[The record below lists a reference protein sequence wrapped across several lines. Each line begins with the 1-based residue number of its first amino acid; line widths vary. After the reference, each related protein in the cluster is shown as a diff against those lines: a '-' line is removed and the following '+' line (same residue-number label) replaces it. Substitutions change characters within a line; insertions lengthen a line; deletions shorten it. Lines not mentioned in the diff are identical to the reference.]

1 MQRHTKTVILALCAA
16 LWVAATIWA
25 QAAPAPPAAPAAPA
39 PGAKKPKATAV
50 EPIKDVGSVSKG
62 EKITNDFQVK
72 NDGDADLQIT
82 NVQPACG
89 CTVADFDKVIKPGA
103 TGKVHVVVDTTNFNG
118 PITKGITVF
127 TNDPAAPQ
135 IQLTVRAKVEPYISV
150 KPGYARYIIV
160 QGEQQ
165 QGTITQSLWAADGAP
180 FDITS
185 VQSPFPYLK
194 VTFREAKPEER
205 VPDAKGKQWQ
215 IEMSLA
221 NDAKVGPLSDYVL
234 VNTNHPKQKLVQIPV
249 SGFVRPTIAVTPPV
263 ADFGRIELKEPLHK
277 AVNIHNFATEKI
289 KVTGIDPS
297 LPAGIETKLEP
308 LEEGREYQVKVILN
322 PSLPKGPFN
331 GKITI
336 HTDSPKAPTIDVE
349 FKGIVI

>member
-1 MQRHTKTVILALCAA
+1 MQRHMKTVILALCAA
-16 LWVAATIWA
+16 LWVATAIWA
-25 QAAPAPPAAPAAPA
+25 QTGAKTPAAPAA
-39 PGAKKPKATAV
+39 GAKKPKATAV
-50 EPIKDVGSVSKG
+50 EPIKDVGNVSKG
-62 EKITNDFQVK
+62 EKITHDFMIK

-89 CTVADFDKVIKPGA
+89 CTVAEFDKVIKPGQ
-103 TGKVHVVVDTTNFNG
+103 TGKVHAVVDTTTFNG
-118 PITKGITVF
+118 PIAKGISVF
-127 TNDPAAPQ
+127 TNDPATPQ
-135 IQLTVRAKVEPYISV
+135 IELTLRAKVEPYISV

-165 QGTITQSLWAADGAP
+165 QGTITQSLWAADGASW
-180 FDITS
+180 DIIG
-185 VQSPFPYLK
+185 VQSPYPYLK
-194 VTFREAKPEER
+194 VTYREAKPEER

-215 IEMSLA
+215 VEMTLA
-221 NDAKVGPLSDYVL
+221 NDAKVGPLSDYVS

-249 SGFVRPTIAVTPPV
+249 SGFVRPVIAVTPPV
-263 ADFGRIELKEPLHK
+263 ADFGKIELKEPLHK

-289 KVTGIDPS
+289 KVTGIDPN

-308 LEEGREYQVKVILN
+308 LEEGREYQVKVVLN

-331 GKITI
+331 GKLTI
-336 HTDSPKAPTIDVE
+336 HTDSPKAPVIEVE